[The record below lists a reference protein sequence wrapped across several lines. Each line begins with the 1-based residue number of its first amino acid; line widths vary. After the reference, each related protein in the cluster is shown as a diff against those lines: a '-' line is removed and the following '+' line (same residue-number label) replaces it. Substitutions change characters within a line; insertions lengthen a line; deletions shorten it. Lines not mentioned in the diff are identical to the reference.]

1 MEIRTN
7 KRGHKKVKFTAEEQK
22 AMNEE
27 IENQLLEFVGN
38 NLLEIEALMMVQL
51 REQLGFGK
59 KRLKRFYMGFMP
71 SIYDFMVK
79 RIKEGGEKSS
89 IERLSDYGVPL
100 EEWALER
107 EKILNE

>member
-1 MEIRTN
+1 
-7 KRGHKKVKFTAEEQK
+7 
-22 AMNEE
+22 
-27 IENQLLEFVGN
+27 
-38 NLLEIEALMMVQL
+38 
-51 REQLGFGK
+51 
-59 KRLKRFYMGFMP
+59 MGFMP